1 MMKVTVKQV
10 LSVLVGFV
18 VSLGIL
24 RGAQAIYTSS
34 IIRTPL
40 VRTIEGVAGV
50 HQVTMGPK
58 DAIALELDPAANLMT
73 SYQTVS
79 RDATASLGHAPS
91 QISVVNHATGQ
102 MTQVANQLRFVLA
115 QGIATGQY
123 VAMNAS
129 IQRMATAAH
138 LNANVQLGAS
148 HIYVTLTSPHGRYH
162 AYLVMSSANTP
173 TGGGGRA

>member
-1 MMKVTVKQV
+1 MMKVTVKQI

-24 RGAQAIYTSS
+24 RGAQIIYTSS
-34 IIRTPL
+34 IIQTPL
-40 VRTIEGVAGV
+40 VRTIDGVPGV
-50 HQVTMGPK
+50 RRATIGPK
-58 DAIALELDPAANLMT
+58 DAIAVELTPTANLMT

-79 RDATASLGHAPS
+79 RDAAASLGRAPS
-91 QISVVNHATGQ
+91 QINVINHATGQ
-102 MTQVANQLRFVLA
+102 MMQVSDQLRFVVA

-123 VAMNAS
+123 VAMNDTV
-129 IQRMATAAH
+129 QRIATAAH

-148 HIYVTLTSPHGRYH
+148 HIYVTLTSLHGRYH

-173 TGGGGRA
+173 TGGGGHA

>member
-24 RGAQAIYTSS
+24 RGAETIYTSS

-40 VRTIEGVAGV
+40 MRTIEGVPGV
-50 HQVTMGPK
+50 RHATIGPK
-58 DAIALELDPAANLMT
+58 DAIGLDLTPTANLMT

-79 RDATASLGHAPS
+79 RDATVSLGQAPS
-91 QISVVNHATGQ
+91 LITVANHATGQ
-102 MTQVANQLRFVLA
+102 MTQVADQLRFVVA

-123 VAMNAS
+123 VAMNDTV
-129 IQRMATAAH
+129 QRMATRAR
-138 LNANVQLGAS
+138 LRANVQLGAS
-148 HIYVTLTSPHGRYH
+148 HIYVTLTSLHGRHH

-173 TGGGGRA
+173 TGGGGHA